1 MALENYTTYTKVDPN
16 GRFTLTTNKTAV
28 SGMTRNEAAYVY
40 DDKGIAHFCSTCEH
54 KFDVII
60 ISDVSFGQATTW
72 AVSNALNDRQT
83 QFNNSDE
90 CMLVFLQPA
99 SNIFRLENI
108 EAGTLD
114 QAGVSIGTQYYC
126 TIERTSVTAIELRI
140 YSDSGR
146 TTLIDTLTQSI
157 PSEVS

>member
-1 MALENYTTYTKVDPN
+1 
-16 GRFTLTTNKTAV
+16 
-28 SGMTRNEAAYVY
+28 
-40 DDKGIAHFCSTCEH
+40 
-54 KFDVII
+54 
-60 ISDVSFGQATTW
+60 
-72 AVSNALNDRQT
+72 
-83 QFNNSDE
+83 
-90 CMLVFLQPA
+90 MLVFLQPA

-157 PSEVS
+157 PSEVSYRYIYSAMSTNSGHSGRIITFDSENLDLQEAGPSFVPYPFSRGLRAGQHALSGGLA